1 MKPYAPFYTT
11 ILLSFHSISIQKQE
25 ERKKGHKYCITKVEA
40 FGYIV
45 LKVEVIL
52 YLGLSKYSKFK
63 IE

>member
-11 ILLSFHSISIQKQE
+11 ILLSFHSISLQKE
-25 ERKKGHKYCITKVEA
+25 EEKRKKVQKYCGTKVEV

-52 YLGLSKYSKFK
+52 YLGTYQSIQ